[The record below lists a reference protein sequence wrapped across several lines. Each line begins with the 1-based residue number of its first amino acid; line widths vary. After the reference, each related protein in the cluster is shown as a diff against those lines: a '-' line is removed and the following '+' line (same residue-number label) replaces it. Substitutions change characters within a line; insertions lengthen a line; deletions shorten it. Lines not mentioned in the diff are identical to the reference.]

1 MESIIFNTQNSKTQ
15 HQSFRIG
22 AKTIPLISVTLL
34 AMCLFILLFSVVVEV
49 DSNLFH
55 ENTTAVDGKLDLRAH
70 DLSHSKPIEL
80 SGEWQFYWQQF
91 VLSDNFSTDIQAPH
105 DVLQSPLSWE
115 GQQFLGEAITT
126 QGYGTY
132 RLRVTIEPSK
142 ELLALSIPVMGS
154 AYRLYVNQE
163 LVDEVGQIAS
173 TKENSVA
180 SYSPKIVAIS
190 APQGQ
195 LDIILQ
201 VSNYELA
208 WGGQWFPITLAT
220 ADKQFQAQ
228 LKKLIRSITI
238 AAIFFT
244 IAVLSLFHFALRPSD
259 FLPFLL
265 ALSCISLGLR
275 EVSTSQLLY
284 ITDAVSFGFNT
295 AIRIDFLTFYFAI
308 PLFTTYFHISY
319 PKEFRKWPVL
329 LICLISSVF
338 IIHALVTPT
347 EVFTHY
353 LVYFQIFSLIVL
365 VFGLFSVF
373 LAAYRRRTGARLIAL
388 GSVILFILSIN
399 DILYSLRI
407 INTGNMAGLGLLS
420 FALCQNYLTYVRF
433 IRDSR
438 QMKALSVQANQDPLT
453 LLLNRR
459 GLMEAIKQNHVEQRQ
474 NSDHFSVMLIDFDHF
489 KQLNDSLGHDMGD
502 LVLTQGSQIMQNVI
516 RKQDLAAR
524 WGGEEFVVI
533 LPNTEEQGAKILAD
547 KLRVKLSKGLSEQAK
562 HTITVSIG
570 LAQSRENETFAA
582 CLKRADQALYMAKEQ
597 GRDRVILASK
607 EHANSATQTEIH

>member
-1 MESIIFNTQNSKTQ
+1 MEWIISNTQSKTQ
-15 HQSFRIG
+15 DQWFRIG
-22 AKTIPLISVTLL
+22 SKTIPLISVVLL
-34 AMCLFILLFSVVVEV
+34 GVCLFILLFSVVVEV

-55 ENTTAVDGKLDLRAH
+55 ENTNAVDGKLDLRGH
-70 DLSHSKPIEL
+70 ELTHSKPIEL

-91 VLSDNFSTDIQAPH
+91 VLSDDFATDIQATH
-105 DVLQSPLSWE
+105 DVLQTPLSWE
-115 GQQFLGEAITT
+115 SQQFMGAAMTA

-132 RLRVTIEPSK
+132 RLRVSIEPTK

-163 LVDEVGQIAS
+163 LIDEVGQIAS
-173 TKENSVA
+173 TKENSIA
-180 SYSPKIVAIS
+180 SYSPKIVAINV
-190 APQGQ
+190 PQGQ

-265 ALSCISLGLR
+265 ALSCICLGLR

-295 AIRIDFLTFYFAI
+295 ALRIDFLTFYFAI
-308 PLFTTYFHISY
+308 PLFTAYFHISY

-329 LICLISSVF
+329 VICVISSVF
-338 IIHALVTPT
+338 IVQALVTPT
-347 EVFTHY
+347 DVFTFY
-353 LVYFQIFSLIVL
+353 LVYFQIFSLFVL
-365 VFGLFSVF
+365 IFGLIAVF
-373 LAAYRRRTGARLIAL
+373 LAAYRRRMGARLIAL

-407 INTGNMAGLGLLS
+407 INTGTMAGLGLLS

-438 QMKALSVQANQDPLT
+438 QMQALSVQANQDPLT

-459 GLMEAIKQNHVEQRQ
+459 GLMEAIKQNQIEQRQ
-474 NSDHFSVMLIDFDHF
+474 NSDCFSLMLIDFDHF
-489 KQLNDSLGHDMGD
+489 KQLNDSLGHDAGD

-533 LPNTEEQGAKILAD
+533 LPNTKEQGAKILAE
-547 KLRVKLSKGLSEQAK
+547 KLRVKLRAGLSEQAK
-562 HTITVSIG
+562 HIITVSIG
-570 LAQSRENETFAA
+570 LAQSLENETFAA
-582 CLKRADQALYMAKEQ
+582 CLKRADQALYSAKEN
-597 GRDRVILASK
+597 GRDRVILANK
-607 EHANSATQTEIH
+607 EQTNAVPQAEIH